1 MACWSLVLLPHI
13 CEKKM
18 YMKALWNIQSRVHY
32 VPGTFLGFMGTK
44 LKNKIGPAFKDSHSL
59 VILT

>member
-32 VPGTFLGFMGTK
+32 VPGTFLGFIGTK
-44 LKNKIGPAFKDSHSL
+44 LKNKIGPAFKD
-59 VILT
+59 LTV